1 MNHDLDLHAPLLLAQ
16 SLLAAQQQVV
26 SKSLLLQQKTS
37 QQLCA
42 FWMAEAEH
50 ACHLSTPQQ
59 LLKFQLQVNRQWL
72 GLMKSQGEAYSHLAT
87 ETIAG
92 MAAQLRRLVH

>member
-1 MNHDLDLHAPLLLAQ
+1 MKTDLDLHTQLMLAQ
-16 SLLAAQQQVV
+16 SLLEAQQQAVT
-26 SKSLLLQQKTS
+26 KSLLLQQKSS

-50 ACHLSTPQQ
+50 ASHLGTPQQ
-59 LLKFQLQVNRQWL
+59 LLKFQLLANRQWL

-92 MAAQLRRLVH
+92 MAAQWRQLLH

>member
-59 LLKFQLQVNRQWL
+59 LLKFQLQANRQWL